1 MIRKNSVAMMIEK
14 GAGNRSGIGTVF
26 GLIPLDKSH
35 KHKRYI
41 RYMCAFIQL
50 KMLWYDWLNS
60 QKIRHILGCKTEK

>member
-1 MIRKNSVAMMIEK
+1 MMIEK

-50 KMLWYDWLNS
+50 KML
-60 QKIRHILGCKTEK
+60 